1 MKSRACNLLIFFNLP
16 CKMDDFL
23 MLDLEGL
30 MILFR
35 IEIQTMDFEIADIC
49 KFYFDIIDPNDNK
62 AFEHSNQV
70 RKLILKEEKEKKSAC
85 C

>member
-1 MKSRACNLLIFFNLP
+1 
-16 CKMDDFL
+16 

-30 MILFR
+30 MIFFR
-35 IEIQTMDFEIADIC
+35 I
-49 KFYFDIIDPNDNK
+49 KFYFYIIDTNYKK

-70 RKLILKEEKEKKSAC
+70 RKLILKEEKENISAC